1 LICWKSGSL
10 QIFEE
15 AAMTE
20 LLVAISL
27 IAGIVVSHEI
37 GFWLGSLGRKAD
49 EPFDRQIALVRTSTA
64 ALVAFLVGFAFSGA
78 ASRFTNRLD
87 LIVQE
92 ANALGTAYLRADT
105 IAEPQRGELKAALKE
120 YTADRVT
127 LLSREGRD
135 EIEPLLAKVN
145 GLHERM
151 WKSAIT
157 ATKDN
162 APLMAVVLPPINEVI
177 DLHSMH
183 LAMARRHLPI
193 PIMAVLL
200 GTAAISLG
208 IIGFGNGRIGRRF
221 SLIDAVYG
229 LVLAAALWMTLDM
242 DYPGGGMITV
252 GNRPVVEALA
262 AMK

>member
-1 LICWKSGSL
+1 
-10 QIFEE
+10 
-15 AAMTE
+15 MTA
-20 LLVAISL
+20 LLVAMGL
-27 IAGIVVSHEI
+27 IAGVVAAHEI
-37 GFWLGSLGRKAD
+37 GFWLGLLRRTSD

-78 ASRFTNRLD
+78 ASRFTNRQD
-87 LIVQE
+87 LIVKE
-92 ANALGTAYLRADT
+92 ANALETAYLRADV

-120 YTADRVT
+120 YSADRVT

-135 EIEPLLAKVN
+135 QIEPLLAKVS

-151 WKSAIT
+151 WRSAIT
-157 ATKDN
+157 ATHDN
-162 APLMAVVLPPINEVI
+162 ATLMAVVLPPINEVI
-177 DLHSMH
+177 DLHAMH
-183 LAMARRHLPI
+183 VAAARRHLPT

-221 SLIDAVYG
+221 SLLDAVYG
-229 LVLAAALWMTLDM
+229 AVLAAALWMTIDM
-242 DYPGGGMITV
+242 DYPGGGMIRV
-252 GNRPVVEALA
+252 SNRPVVEVLA